1 MPTLLF
7 AGTSS
12 GYVVPDK
19 NPTCIVYSAGGSN
32 ILLDCG
38 DGTARS
44 LVQQNFDPNDLDAVI
59 ITHMHPDHSSGVMF
73 LIQTLHLLKREKPLL
88 LFIPSE
94 TLRFCEYCLNHYYM
108 FKETLG
114 FDLRIMAI
122 PSGESF
128 SVGEVG
134 IHARPNRHMTIHSDV
149 MENHRNLLGESFS
162 LDIRYGRTRTVYTS
176 DILDY
181 ADLVAMA
188 FGGGDVLITEIAHI
202 ELDNV
207 LSSVEKHPFG
217 KVIITHVPPDK
228 DLDPA
233 RLGAFIKAVDGMKVE
248 F

>member
-12 GYVVPDK
+12 GYVEAGK
-19 NPTCIVYSAGGSN
+19 NPTCIVYSAGGKN

-38 DGTARS
+38 DGATRS
-44 LVQQNFDPNDLDAVI
+44 LVQHNFDPNDLDAVVV
-59 ITHMHPDHSSGVMF
+59 THMHPDHSSGLMF
-73 LIQTLHLLKREKPLL
+73 LIQTLHLLKRKKPLL

-94 TLRFCEYCLNHYYM
+94 TLRFCEYCLHHYYM
-108 FKETLG
+108 FKTTLG
-114 FDLRIMAI
+114 FDLRVMAI

-134 IHARPNRHMTIHSDV
+134 IHARPNRHMTIHSEA
-149 MENHRNLLGESFS
+149 MEDHRNLLGESFS
-162 LDIRYGRTRTVYTS
+162 LDIRYSKTRTVYTS

-207 LSSVEKHPFG
+207 ISAFEKHPFG
-217 KVIITHVPPDK
+217 KVIITHVPPGK
-228 DLDPA
+228 KIDPA
-233 RLGAFIKAVDGMKVE
+233 RLGSFIEAVDGMKVE